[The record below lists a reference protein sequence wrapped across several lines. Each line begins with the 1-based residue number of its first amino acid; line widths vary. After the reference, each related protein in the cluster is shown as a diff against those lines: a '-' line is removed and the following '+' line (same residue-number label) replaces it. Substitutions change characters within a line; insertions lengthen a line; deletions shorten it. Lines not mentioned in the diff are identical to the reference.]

1 MVSTASSMLSSVFKR
16 SDPIRL
22 CMPLRNLMYLLEEK
36 GIAVLKSEDRG
47 IVA

>member
-1 MVSTASSMLSSVFKR
+1 MLSSVFKR
-16 SDPIRL
+16 RDPIRL

-36 GIAVLKSEDRG
+36 GIDVCTPEDRG